1 MDETPSGFVVSN
13 ADGEKRF
20 VFKTNPARPF
30 VVQSQNPPHQATKGE
45 YLMALDRITD
55 GIQNSKLKKVV
66 YSRVIKRPLKQSKRF
81 SYFERLIQT
90 YPQAFV
96 YYFEDENLGS
106 WIGAT
111 PEILLRRIDSH
122 CFVMSLAGTKKA
134 NENRMWTEKEEIE
147 QLLVTDF
154 ILDGINGLTLG
165 DVDVDGPYL
174 HQAGPVEHLRTDITF
189 NIDAKREGPG
199 KWGVYTHGGRT
210 PVGLDAVEWAKEVWR
225 RGAGE
230 ILLTS
235 MDSDGTQ
242 AGYDLELTA
251 AVSKAVGIPV
261 IASGGAGNLDHMV
274 DVLEKGQADAVL
286 AASIFHF
293 GKHTV
298 GEAKRHFA
306 THGIPVR
313 PPVSASIL

>member
-1 MDETPSGFVVSN
+1 MVLYYRIPGHELVTCRGQFHPISMDETPSGFVVSN

-45 YLMALDRITD
+45 YLMALDRIVD
-55 GIQNSKLKKVV
+55 GIHNSKLKKVV

-81 SYFERLIQT
+81 SYFERLMQT

-154 ILDGINGLTLG
+154 ILEGINGLTLG
-165 DVDVDGPYL
+165 DVDVEGPYL

-189 NIDAKREGPG
+189 NIDSKREGQLIQQLHPTPAVCG
-199 KWGVYTHGGRT
+199 LPRNMAKQVYEALEIHRRELYTGYIGVFEAHQTHCYVNLRCAKLIDDELFAFVGGGIT
-210 PVGLDAVEWAKEVWR
+210 DESVPELEWTETENKSKTLFD
-225 RGAGE
+225 
-230 ILLTS
+230 LL
-235 MDSDGTQ
+235 
-242 AGYDLELTA
+242 
-251 AVSKAVGIPV
+251 
-261 IASGGAGNLDHMV
+261 
-274 DVLEKGQADAVL
+274 
-286 AASIFHF
+286 
-293 GKHTV
+293 
-298 GEAKRHFA
+298 
-306 THGIPVR
+306 
-313 PPVSASIL
+313 

>member
-1 MDETPSGFVVSN
+1 MVLYYRIPGHELVTCHGQFHPISMDETPSGFVVSN

-55 GIQNSKLKKVV
+55 GIQNSELKKVV

-154 ILDGINGLTLG
+154 ILEGINGLTLG
-165 DVDVDGPYL
+165 NVDVDGPYL

-189 NIDAKREGPG
+189 NIDSKREGQLIQQLHPTPAVCG
-199 KWGVYTHGGRT
+199 LPRNMAKQVYEALEIHRRELYTGYIGVFEAHQTHCYVNLRCAKLIDDELFAFVGGGIT
-210 PVGLDAVEWAKEVWR
+210 DESVPELEWAETENKSKTLFD
-225 RGAGE
+225 
-230 ILLTS
+230 LL
-235 MDSDGTQ
+235 
-242 AGYDLELTA
+242 
-251 AVSKAVGIPV
+251 
-261 IASGGAGNLDHMV
+261 
-274 DVLEKGQADAVL
+274 
-286 AASIFHF
+286 
-293 GKHTV
+293 
-298 GEAKRHFA
+298 
-306 THGIPVR
+306 
-313 PPVSASIL
+313 

>member
-1 MDETPSGFVVSN
+1 MVLYYRIPGHELVTCHGQFHPISMDETPSGFVVSN
-13 ADGEKRF
+13 ADGEKRY
-20 VFKTNPARPF
+20 VFKTNPAKPF

-45 YLMALDRITD
+45 YLMGLDRITD
-55 GIQNSKLKKVV
+55 GIHNSKLKKVV

-81 SYFERLIQT
+81 SYFERLMQT

-154 ILDGINGLTLG
+154 ILEGINGLTLG
-165 DVDVDGPYL
+165 NVDVDGPYL

-189 NIDAKREGPG
+189 NIDSKREGQLIQQLHPTPAVCG
-199 KWGVYTHGGRT
+199 LPRNMAKQVYEAFEIHRRELYTGYIGVFEAHQTHCYVNLRCAKLIDDELFAFVGGGIT
-210 PVGLDAVEWAKEVWR
+210 DESVPELEWAETENKSKTLFD
-225 RGAGE
+225 
-230 ILLTS
+230 LL
-235 MDSDGTQ
+235 
-242 AGYDLELTA
+242 
-251 AVSKAVGIPV
+251 
-261 IASGGAGNLDHMV
+261 
-274 DVLEKGQADAVL
+274 
-286 AASIFHF
+286 
-293 GKHTV
+293 
-298 GEAKRHFA
+298 
-306 THGIPVR
+306 
-313 PPVSASIL
+313 

>member
-1 MDETPSGFVVSN
+1 MVLYYRIPGHELVTCHGQFHPISMDETPSGFVVSN
-13 ADGEKRF
+13 ADGKKRY

-45 YLMALDRITD
+45 YIMALDRITN

-81 SYFERLIQT
+81 SYFERLMQT

-134 NENRMWTEKEEIE
+134 YENRMWTEKEEIE

-154 ILDGINGLTLG
+154 ILEGINGLTLG
-165 DVDVDGPYL
+165 NVDVDGPYL

-189 NIDAKREGPG
+189 NIDSKSEGQLIQQLHPTPAVCGLPRNMAKQVYEALEIHRRELYTGYI
-199 KWGVYTHGGRT
+199 GVFEAHQTHCYVNLRCAKLIDDELFAFVGGGIT
-210 PVGLDAVEWAKEVWR
+210 DESVPELEWTETENKSKTLFD
-225 RGAGE
+225 
-230 ILLTS
+230 LL
-235 MDSDGTQ
+235 
-242 AGYDLELTA
+242 
-251 AVSKAVGIPV
+251 
-261 IASGGAGNLDHMV
+261 
-274 DVLEKGQADAVL
+274 
-286 AASIFHF
+286 
-293 GKHTV
+293 
-298 GEAKRHFA
+298 
-306 THGIPVR
+306 
-313 PPVSASIL
+313 